1 MKSFSTNQRK
11 LLAAAICLLPM
22 TGFAADNPNGLS
34 YGYVE
39 VDYLNLDI
47 DQPGEGNVFEGDW
60 DNGDGF
66 GVSASFPLGERF
78 FIFGDYSSTDSDF
91 NFIDNTNRFIPANV
105 DVKRV
110 NLGAG
115 AAFPMSDRSDLV
127 VSGAYSDIDF
137 GSFGFGATPDNN
149 SIDDL
154 NEDPSDGFIADVR
167 IRSQWT
173 QAMEGSIGARYTD
186 LEATDGLSLV
196 GNVLFELSPTWGINL
211 QVDAGDE
218 LITYGA
224 GVRMTF

>member
-1 MKSFSTNQRK
+1 MKLNPFQRK

-22 TGFAADNPNGLS
+22 SGFAADNTTDLS
-34 YGYVE
+34 YGYLE
-39 VDYLNLDI
+39 VDYLNQDV

-66 GVSASFPLGERF
+66 GVSASFPLGEKF
-78 FIFGDYSSTDSDF
+78 FVFGDYTEADSDF
-91 NFIDNTNRFIPANV
+91 SFVDNNNVFIPGNV
-105 DVKRV
+105 DIKRL

-115 AAFPMSDRSDLV
+115 AAMPMSDRSDLV
-127 VSGAYSDIDF
+127 VSGGYTDLDF
-137 GSFGFGATPDNN
+137 GNFGLGATPD
-149 SIDDL
+149 SDSLDDL
-154 NEDPSDGFIADVR
+154 DEDPSDGWMADVR

-173 QAMEGSIGARYTD
+173 EAMEGSIGARYTD
-186 LEATDGLSLV
+186 IESLDGLSLV
-196 GNVLFELSPTWGINL
+196 GNVLFELSPNWGINL